1 MKELIDKRT
10 LDILIFEFRGTKVM
24 IDIDLATL
32 YETETKR
39 LKEQVKRNIERFPSD
54 FMFELTGEEKEQ
66 LMALAPRLE
75 NIKYASSNPMV
86 FTEQGIAMLS
96 SVLNS
101 DRAIKIN
108 IEIMRA
114 FSRYRALLLENH
126 ELKKQIDALDGKLN
140 QAFKYLLSR
149 IDSLTPKYTDR
160 EKIGY
165 KTQNKQD
172 LR

>member
-10 LDILIFEFRGTKVM
+10 LDVLIFEFRGTKVM

-66 LMALAPRLE
+66 LLTLAPRLE

-114 FSRYRALLLENH
+114 FSRYRSLLLENH
-126 ELKKQIDALDGKLN
+126 ELKQQIDALDEKLN
-140 QAFKYLLSR
+140 QAFKYLLEK
-149 IDSLTPKYTDR
+149 IDSLAPKYVDR

-165 KTQNKQD
+165 K
-172 LR
+172 RSAEE